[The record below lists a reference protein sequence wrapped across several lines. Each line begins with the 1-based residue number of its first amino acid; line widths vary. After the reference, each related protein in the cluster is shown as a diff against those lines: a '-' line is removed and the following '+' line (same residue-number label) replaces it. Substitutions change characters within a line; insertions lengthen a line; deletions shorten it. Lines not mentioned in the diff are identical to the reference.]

1 VTGIELDAV
10 LPHITLTRNERYWG
24 GRAKLDGIAYMIM
37 SYDEALEAYKRDE
50 LQILRPDFDR
60 LAEFEA
66 DPVLGREML
75 KMPAPF
81 VGIFNLNVSKA
92 PFDDKQVREAFAYAF
107 DRAAYCR
114 EMERDT
120 CTSSLSWIPPPVP
133 GAIETDAYAYDPE
146 RARETLAA
154 STYGRPENLPEIV
167 W

>member
-1 VTGIELDAV
+1 MWFDPATWVGNGPFRVTGIEPEAD
-10 LPHITLTRNERYWG
+10 PPRITLTRNERYWG
-24 GRAKLDGIAYMIM
+24 GYAKLDGVEYMIM

-50 LQILRPDFDR
+50 LQIIRPDFDR
-60 LAEFEA
+60 MAELEA

-114 EMERDT
+114 EIERDT
-120 CTSSLSWIPPPVP
+120 CTPSLSWIPPEVP

-146 RARETLAA
+146 RAR
-154 STYGRPENLPEIV
+154 
-167 W
+167 